1 MEENKFN
8 YKKDE
13 TIYLPSNDGCYSIR
27 KFDWNRIKRKV
38 IYTGEKKE
46 IDFKLWYSILY
57 GIGGSAGLSIIPIT
71 FTKDLPD
78 WTKPLYIIISIFSV
92 LIAILFTI
100 MNSRFKKNKEVDLIE
115 IKNEMEE
122 VEKMFEQKNEN

>member
-1 MEENKFN
+1 MEENKLN

-13 TIYLPSNDGCYSIR
+13 TIYLPSNEGCYSIR

-46 IDFKLWYSILY
+46 VDFKLWYSILY
-57 GIGGSAGLSIIPIT
+57 GVGASAGLSIIPIAYT
-71 FTKDLPD
+71 NDLPS
-78 WTKPLYIIISIFSV
+78 WTKPLYIIVALFSI
-92 LIAILFTI
+92 LIAIVFTI
-100 MNSRFKKNKEVDLIE
+100 MNSRFKNNKMVDLIE

-122 VEKMFEQKNEN
+122 VEKLFEQKNEK

>member
-38 IYTGEKKE
+38 VCTGEKKFL
-46 IDFKLWYSILY
+46 DFKLWYSIFY
-57 GIGGSAGLSIIPIT
+57 GVGTSAGLSIIPIA
-71 FTKDLPD
+71 FTKDLPS
-78 WTKPLYIIISIFSV
+78 WTTSLYINVTFFSFLV
-92 LIAILFTI
+92 AIVFTF
-100 MNSRFKKNKEVDLIE
+100 MNSKFSKNRELDITE